1 MYAPF
6 PYSDHPSII
15 VCSGATIMLDG
26 WNVNRSYRGMSAEQ
40 RLADRRE
47 RLMTAAYTL
56 YAKPGFEAT
65 TIERLCSEAR
75 ISNRAFYECFGGREE
90 LLQAL
95 HERCV
100 EDSLAAVAT
109 ALQEARATLDDRVS
123 AGIRAYIEFTTADWR
138 RARIMHLEVRRSGDI
153 LAASRQR
160 AVASFARLVEEA
172 SKDFPEPAMGNRRL
186 VALGVIGALQELL
199 IEWLLAADPPSI
211 DELVD
216 VAVHIFGRSLGK
228 P

>member
-1 MYAPF
+1 
-6 PYSDHPSII
+6 
-15 VCSGATIMLDG
+15 
-26 WNVNRSYRGMSAEQ
+26 
-40 RLADRRE
+40 
-47 RLMTAAYTL
+47 MTAAYTL
-56 YAKPGFEAT
+56 YAKPGFAAT

-100 EDSLAAVAT
+100 EESLSVVAK
-109 ALQEARATLDDRVS
+109 ALQEAPGTLDGRVK
-123 AGIRAYIEFTTADWR
+123 AGIRAYIEFATADWR
-138 RARIMHLEVRRSGDI
+138 RARIMHLEVRRSGDV
-153 LAASRQR
+153 LAVSRQR
-160 AVASFARLVEEA
+160 AVDSFARLVEEA
-172 SKDFPEPAMGNRRL
+172 SADFPQTPALNRRL

-199 IEWLLAADPPSI
+199 IEWLLADEQPTV

-216 VAVHIFGRSLGK
+216 VAGYIFIRSLGG

>member
-1 MYAPF
+1 
-6 PYSDHPSII
+6 
-15 VCSGATIMLDG
+15 
-26 WNVNRSYRGMSAEQ
+26 MSAEQ

-56 YAKPGFEAT
+56 YAKPGFAAT

-100 EDSLAAVAT
+100 EESLAVVSK
-109 ALQEARATLDDRVS
+109 ALQEAPDTLEGRIK
-123 AGIRAYIEFTTADWR
+123 AGIRAYIEFATADWR
-138 RARIMHLEVRRSGDI
+138 RARIMHVEVRRSGDV
-153 LAASRQR
+153 LMMSRQR
-160 AVASFARLVEEA
+160 AIDSFARLVQEA
-172 SKDFPEPAMGNRRL
+172 WADFPQTPGVNRRL
-186 VALGVIGALQELL
+186 VALAVIGGLQELL
-199 IEWLLAADPPSI
+199 IEWLLADEAPERE
-211 DELVD
+211 ELVRA
-216 VAVHIFGRSLGK
+216 AVHLFMRALS

>member
-1 MYAPF
+1 
-6 PYSDHPSII
+6 
-15 VCSGATIMLDG
+15 MLDG

-56 YAKPGFEAT
+56 YAKPGFAAT

-100 EDSLAAVAT
+100 EESLAVVAK
-109 ALQEARATLDDRVS
+109 ALQEAPGTLDDRVQ
-123 AGIRAYIEFTTADWR
+123 AGIRAYIEFATADRR

-153 LAASRQR
+153 LTASRQR
-160 AVASFARLVEEA
+160 AVESFARLVEEA
-172 SKDFPEPAMGNRRL
+172 SAEFPLPAQPYRRL

-199 IEWLLAADPPSI
+199 IEWLLSEEPPSI
-211 DELVD
+211 DELVG
-216 VAVHIFGRSLGK
+216 VAVHIFGRSLGS

>member
-1 MYAPF
+1 
-6 PYSDHPSII
+6 
-15 VCSGATIMLDG
+15 MLDG

-56 YAKPGFEAT
+56 YAKPGFAAT

-100 EDSLAAVAT
+100 EESLAVVAK
-109 ALQEARATLDDRVS
+109 ALQEAPGTLDGRVK
-123 AGIRAYIEFTTADWR
+123 AGIRAYIEFAAADWR
-138 RARIMHLEVRRSGDI
+138 RARIMHLEVRRSGDV
-153 LAASRQR
+153 LTASRQR
-160 AVASFARLVEEA
+160 AVDSFARLVEEA
-172 SKDFPEPAMGNRRL
+172 SADFPQARSLNRRL

-199 IEWLLAADPPSI
+199 IEWILADEQPTI
-211 DELVD
+211 DDLVE
-216 VAVHIFGRSLGK
+216 VAVHIFIRSLS
-228 P
+228 PS

>member
-1 MYAPF
+1 
-6 PYSDHPSII
+6 
-15 VCSGATIMLDG
+15 
-26 WNVNRSYRGMSAEQ
+26 MSAEQ

-56 YAKPGFEAT
+56 YAKPGFAAT

-100 EDSLAAVAT
+100 EESLAVVAK
-109 ALQEARATLDDRVS
+109 ALQEAPGTLDGKAG
-123 AGIRAYIEFTTADWR
+123 AGIRAYIEFATADWR
-138 RARIMHLEVRRSGDI
+138 RARIMHLEVRRSGDV
-153 LAASRQR
+153 LTASRQR
-160 AVASFARLVEEA
+160 AVDSFARLVEEA
-172 SKDFPEPAMGNRRL
+172 TAELPESAAVNRRL

-199 IEWLLAADPPSI
+199 IEWLLADRPPDI
-211 DELVD
+211 DELVE
-216 VAVHIFGRSLGK
+216 VAVHIFSRSLGG

>member
-1 MYAPF
+1 
-6 PYSDHPSII
+6 
-15 VCSGATIMLDG
+15 MLDG

-56 YAKPGFEAT
+56 YAKPGFAAT

-100 EDSLAAVAT
+100 GESLEVVAKAVEEAPESLAGRI
-109 ALQEARATLDDRVS
+109 E
-123 AGIRAYIEFTTADWR
+123 AGIRAYIEFATADWR
-138 RARIMHLEVRRSGDI
+138 RARIMHLEVRRSGDV
-153 LAASRQR
+153 LTVSRQR
-160 AVASFARLVEEA
+160 AVDSFARLVEEA
-172 SKDFPEPAMGNRRL
+172 AADFQSSSTMNRHL
-186 VALGVIGALQELL
+186 VALGAIGALQELL
-199 IEWLLAADPPSI
+199 IEWLLADDPPGI
-211 DELVD
+211 DELVG
-216 VAVHIFGRSLGK
+216 VGVHIFGRCLGGL
-228 P
+228 

>member
-1 MYAPF
+1 
-6 PYSDHPSII
+6 
-15 VCSGATIMLDG
+15 MLDG

-56 YAKPGFEAT
+56 YAKPGFAAT

-100 EDSLAAVAT
+100 EESLAVVAK
-109 ALQEARATLDDRVS
+109 ALQEAPSTLEGRVK
-123 AGIRAYIEFTTADWR
+123 AGIRAYIEFATADWR
-138 RARIMHLEVRRSGDI
+138 RARIMHLEVRRSGDV
-153 LAASRQR
+153 LTLSRQR
-160 AVASFARLVEEA
+160 AVDSFARLVEEA
-172 SKDFPEPAMGNRRL
+172 SADFPQSPALNRRL
-186 VALGVIGALQELL
+186 VALGVIGGLQELL
-199 IEWLLAADPPSI
+199 IEWLLADEQPGI
-211 DELVD
+211 DELVE
-216 VAVHIFGRSLGK
+216 VAVHMFIRSLGAS
-228 P
+228 

>member
-1 MYAPF
+1 
-6 PYSDHPSII
+6 
-15 VCSGATIMLDG
+15 
-26 WNVNRSYRGMSAEQ
+26 MSAEQ

-56 YAKPGFEAT
+56 YAKPGFAAT

-100 EDSLAAVAT
+100 EESLSVVAK
-109 ALQEARATLDDRVS
+109 ALQEAPGTLDGRVK
-123 AGIRAYIEFTTADWR
+123 AGIRAYIEFATADWR
-138 RARIMHLEVRRSGDI
+138 RARIMHLEVRRSGDV
-153 LAASRQR
+153 LAVSRQR
-160 AVASFARLVEEA
+160 AVDSFARLVEEA
-172 SKDFPEPAMGNRRL
+172 SADFPQTPALNRRL

-199 IEWLLAADPPSI
+199 IEWLLADEQPTV

-216 VAVHIFGRSLGK
+216 VAGYIFIRSLGG

>member
-1 MYAPF
+1 
-6 PYSDHPSII
+6 
-15 VCSGATIMLDG
+15 MLDG

-56 YAKPGFEAT
+56 YAKPGFAST

-100 EDSLAAVAT
+100 DESLAVVAKAV
-109 ALQEARATLDDRVS
+109 QEAPATLDGRIK
-123 AGIRAYIEFTTADWR
+123 AGIRAYIEFATADWR
-138 RARIMHLEVRRSGDI
+138 RARIMHVEVRRSGDV
-153 LAASRQR
+153 LAMSRQR
-160 AVASFARLVEEA
+160 AIDAFARIVEDA
-172 SKDFPEPAMGNRRL
+172 SADFPLATGLNRRL
-186 VALGVIGALQELL
+186 VALGAIGALQELL
-199 IEWLLAADPPSI
+199 IEWLLGDDKPDI

-216 VAVHIFGRSLGK
+216 VAVHIFNRALG
-228 P
+228 PA

>member
-1 MYAPF
+1 
-6 PYSDHPSII
+6 
-15 VCSGATIMLDG
+15 MLDG

-56 YAKPGFEAT
+56 YAKPGFVAT

-95 HERCV
+95 HERCA
-100 EDSLAAVAT
+100 EETLAVVAK
-109 ALQEARATLDDRVS
+109 ALQEAPATLDDRMQ
-123 AGIRAYIEFTTADWR
+123 AGIRAYIEFSTADWR

-153 LAASRQR
+153 LTASRQR
-160 AVASFARLVEEA
+160 AVDSFARLVEEA
-172 SKDFPEPAMGNRRL
+172 AAEFPLGAEPNRRL

-199 IEWLLAADPPSI
+199 IEWLLSEEPPSI
-211 DELVD
+211 DELVG
-216 VAVHIFGRSLGK
+216 VAVHIFGRSLGS

>member
-1 MYAPF
+1 
-6 PYSDHPSII
+6 
-15 VCSGATIMLDG
+15 MLDG

-56 YAKPGFEAT
+56 YAKPGFTAT

-95 HERCV
+95 HGRCV
-100 EDSLAAVAT
+100 EESLAVVAK
-109 ALQEARATLDDRVS
+109 ALQEAPDTLEGRVK

-138 RARIMHLEVRRSGDI
+138 RARIMHVEVRRSGDV
-153 LAASRQR
+153 LTLSRQR
-160 AVASFARLVEEA
+160 AVDAFARLVEEA
-172 SKDFPEPAMGNRRL
+172 SSDFPQTTHLNRRL
-186 VALGVIGALQELL
+186 LALGVVGALQELL
-199 IEWLLAADPPSI
+199 IEWLLSEEQPEI
-211 DELVD
+211 DELVA
-216 VAVHIFGRSLGK
+216 VAVHIFNQSLGGG
-228 P
+228 

>member
-1 MYAPF
+1 
-6 PYSDHPSII
+6 
-15 VCSGATIMLDG
+15 
-26 WNVNRSYRGMSAEQ
+26 MSAEQ

-56 YAKPGFEAT
+56 YAKPGFAAT

-100 EDSLAAVAT
+100 EESLAVVAK
-109 ALQEARATLDDRVS
+109 ALQEAPNTLDARVK
-123 AGIRAYIEFTTADWR
+123 AGIRAYIEFATADWR
-138 RARIMHLEVRRSGDI
+138 RARIMHVEVRRSGDV
-153 LAASRQR
+153 LTLSRQR
-160 AVASFARLVEEA
+160 AVDAFARLIQEA
-172 SKDFPEPAMGNRRL
+172 SADFPQAAPLNRRL
-186 VALGVIGALQELL
+186 VALSVIGALQELL
-199 IEWLLAADPPSI
+199 IEWLLTDDQPTI

-216 VAVHIFGRSLGK
+216 VAVHIFISSLGNPK
-228 P
+228 TMS